1 MKIRLVDGT
10 VLTPIMVTGEK
21 RTVKGA
27 RRDCLTFVF
36 GDTGLDD
43 IDETFNEVNC
53 EKITVIDMG
62 TKTVEKEIVDE
73 ATGETTTVTETVPCE
88 IEHIYNGYAIRVD
101 LLKRKEEKKAA
112 TATEDAEYVTRVY
125 VTMAERTY
133 AETQLASLT
142 ETVDALVLESLMA

>member
-1 MKIRLVDGT
+1 MKIRLANGHE
-10 VLTPIMVTGEK
+10 LNPIMVTGEK

-53 EKITVIDMG
+53 EKITVVEMG

-88 IEHIYNGYAIRVD
+88 IYNGYAIRVD

-142 ETVDALVLESLMA
+142 ETVDALVLESLMAE